1 MNPASTIILGSFP
14 IPVREL
20 ANDVRAYLYDR
31 LPGIEEQ
38 PDFPAKMIA
47 FGYGPGY
54 NDMIC
59 TLLLSLK
66 GVKIGF
72 YKGASLPDPAGLL
85 TGTGKVHRYVEI
97 HSAKDLNGQL
107 DQLIR
112 VALGAYK
119 ERKATEK

>member
-1 MNPASTIILGSFP
+1 MHPGSSIILGAFP
-14 IPVREL
+14 VPVREL
-20 ANDVRAYLYDR
+20 AGEVSAYLHNR

-54 NDMIC
+54 KDMIC
-59 TLLLSLK
+59 TLLLSQK
-66 GVKIGF
+66 GIKIGF
-72 YKGASLPDPAGLL
+72 YKGASLPDPSGLL

-97 HSAKDLNGQL
+97 RSGKDLDTRL

-112 VALGAYK
+112 AALGAYK
-119 ERKATEK
+119 ERKATGK

>member
-1 MNPASTIILGSFP
+1 MNPGSAIILGSFP

-20 ANDVRAYLYDR
+20 AAEVGAYLHDR
-31 LPGIEEQ
+31 LPGIIEQ

-54 NDMIC
+54 TDMIC
-59 TLLLSLK
+59 TLLLSQK
-66 GVKIGF
+66 GIKIGF

-97 HSAKDLNGQL
+97 QSEKDLNGQL
-107 DQLIR
+107 DQLLR
-112 VALGAYK
+112 AALGAYN
-119 ERKATEK
+119 ERKSANK

>member
-1 MNPASTIILGSFP
+1 MNPASSIILGSFP
-14 IPVREL
+14 VPVREL
-20 ANDVRAYLYDR
+20 ANAVRAYLHYR
-31 LPGIEEQ
+31 LPDIEEQ
-38 PDFPAKMIA
+38 PDFSAKMIA

-54 NDMIC
+54 TDMIC
-59 TLLLSLK
+59 TVLLSQK

-97 HSAKDLNGQL
+97 HSPKDLNEQL

-112 VALGAYK
+112 AALGAYK
-119 ERKATEK
+119 ERKSTGK